1 MSDLDIYWPKS
12 VAHLKEPYD
21 NGASDHVVIAE
32 ISETPQ
38 DGYKG
43 FRKLSTALIP
53 LDLVDDVLKSPGGIG
68 WEVQS
73 WGPGPCVGEGQVY
86 ETNFWIAGRHKRDER
101 FQTIINSWSRHNREV
116 LLPDNVLLMAYGLV
130 PRYLSDGMVCWDDP
144 HGPVYD
150 VLRVKSHIDYGNEKD
165 APFGFI
171 SIRRDYLEDFCH
183 LKRCAAVATYY
194 EERFSS
200 DDETFV
206 PMLNGEEAVEF
217 ELPGRLLDMRL
228 IKGKYHADAPQMS
241 KVWGARLI
249 LIPKGRPISDDK
261 NPELIWPGDTE
272 PMNQHRAWEN
282 SAQAYVSDM
291 VLQEYESHTEF
302 EIHPESGGVSY
313 DGWWG
318 TDRTN
323 RIGRNHIQIE
333 LKKLYE
339 GCPPHVIAH
348 WHRFAVLQSVAR
360 HDQEQH
366 GNHNIALRAKSVI
379 QAYLDL
385 TVSLVELSNRLG
397 TGLTQEEIGSLDSK
411 DVAYRGWW
419 SIEVARSLYTIV
431 PLGATQEQFLNR
443 TVTLVK
449 LLELLKPA
457 ALRTVAIKLGVPK
470 DQIKDFQSLKLL
482 ACISQL
488 ANIAK
493 LQGHSLSQD
502 ADAVIPSWSPTEA
515 MPELNSLFALN
526 GLRLCQ
532 AHTPSKARDND
543 IARNVGV
550 FRIDVAS
557 TASGW
562 GYAIDAL
569 YDRLSSDLLA
579 ISKLIEETE

>member
-1 MSDLDIYWPKS
+1 MSDLDNYWPKA

-21 NGASDHVVIAE
+21 NGASDHVVVAE

-43 FRKLSTALIP
+43 ARKLSTALIP
-53 LDLVDDVLKSPGGIG
+53 LDLVDEVLKSPGGIG

-101 FQTIINSWSRHNREV
+101 FQTIINSWRRHNREV

-150 VLRVKSHIDYGNEKD
+150 VLRVKSHVDYGNEKD

-200 DDETFV
+200 DDETFA
-206 PMLNGEEAVEF
+206 PMLKGEEAVEF

-249 LIPKGRPISDDK
+249 LIPQGRPISDDK
-261 NPELIWPGDTE
+261 DPELIWPDDTE
-272 PMNQHRAWEN
+272 PMSYQRA
-282 SAQAYVSDM
+282 SANLVYGYVTDD
-291 VLQEYESHTEF
+291 VLQEYEARPEYDLY
-302 EIHPESGGVSY
+302 PESGGVGY
-313 DGWWG
+313 GGWWG
-318 TDRTN
+318 TDRTY
-323 RIGRNHIQIE
+323 RIGRHHIKIE

-360 HDQEQH
+360 HDLDQH

-379 QAYLDL
+379 QTYIDVTA
-385 TVSLVELSNRLG
+385 SLAELSDRLG

-419 SIEVARSLYTIV
+419 SMEVARSLYAIA
-431 PLGATQEQFLNR
+431 PLAATQDQFLNR
-443 TVTLVK
+443 AVALFK

-457 ALRTVAIKLGVPK
+457 ALRTMAISLGVPK
-470 DQIKDFQSLKLL
+470 DKILEFGALKLL
-482 ACISQL
+482 ACLCQL
-488 ANIAK
+488 ASIARI
-493 LQGHSLSQD
+493 QGHSLSED
-502 ADAVIPSWSPTEA
+502 ADALVPQWKPTEA
-515 MPELNSLFALN
+515 LPELNSLFALN
-526 GLRLCQ
+526 GLRVCQ

-550 FRIDVAS
+550 FGIDVAS

-562 GYAIDAL
+562 GYAIDAI
-569 YDRLSSDLLA
+569 YDRLAVDLSALA
-579 ISKLIEETE
+579 KLIEDVE

>member
-1 MSDLDIYWPKS
+1 MSAPNNYWPKS

-32 ISETPQ
+32 ITDAPQ
-38 DGYKG
+38 NGYKG
-43 FRKLSTALIP
+43 TRKLSTALIP
-53 LDLVDDVLKSPGGIG
+53 LDLVDEILKSPGGIG

-86 ETNFWIAGRHKRDER
+86 ETNFWIAGRHKRDEC

-130 PRYLSDGMVCWDDP
+130 PRYLSDGVVCWDDP

-150 VLRVKSHIDYGNEKD
+150 VLRVRSHINYGNEKE

-183 LKRCAAVATYY
+183 LKGCAAVATYF
-194 EERFSS
+194 EQRSS
-200 DDETFV
+200 FDDETFV
-206 PMLNGEEAVEF
+206 PMLNGKEVVKF

-228 IKGKYHADAPQMS
+228 LEDKYHAEAPQMS
-241 KVWGARLI
+241 QVWGARLI
-249 LIPKGRPISDDK
+249 LIPQGRPISDDR

-272 PMNQHRAWEN
+272 PMNQHRAWEV
-282 SAQAYVSDM
+282 SAYAYVSDL

-302 EIHPESGGVSY
+302 DIHPESGGVSY

-318 TDRTN
+318 TDRTH
-323 RIGRNHIQIE
+323 RFGRNHIEIE

-348 WHRFAVLQSVAR
+348 WHRFAVLPNIAQ
-360 HDQEQH
+360 HDHEQH
-366 GNHNIALRAKSVI
+366 GNRNIALRAKSVI

-385 TVSLVELSNRLG
+385 TTSLLELSDSLG
-397 TGLTQEEIGSLDSK
+397 IGLTQEDIGSLDSK
-411 DVAYRGWW
+411 DVTYRGWW
-419 SIEVARSLYTIV
+419 SIEVARSLFAIA
-431 PLGATQEQFLNR
+431 PLAATQEQFLNR
-443 TVTLVK
+443 TVALFK

-457 ALRTVAIKLGVPK
+457 ALRTMAIRLGVPK
-470 DQIKDFQSLKLL
+470 DKIQGFGALKLL
-482 ACISQL
+482 ATICQL
-488 ANIAK
+488 ANIARI
-493 LQGHSLSQD
+493 QGYSLSSD
-502 ADAVIPSWSPTEA
+502 SEAIIPSWNPTEA
-515 MPELNSLFALN
+515 LPEFRAVFALN
-526 GLRLCQ
+526 GLRVCQ
-532 AHTPSKARDND
+532 AHTPSSDRDKD
-543 IARNVGV
+543 IAKNAAVFGV
-550 FRIDVAS
+550 DVAS

-569 YDRLSSDLLA
+569 YDRLSPDLLA
-579 ISKLIEETE
+579 IAKLIEEAE

>member
-1 MSDLDIYWPKS
+1 MSAPDNYWPKA

-43 FRKLSTALIP
+43 IRKLSTALIP
-53 LDLVDDVLKSPGGIG
+53 LDLVDEVLKSPGGIG

-73 WGPGPCVGEGQVY
+73 WGPGPCVGKGQVY

-130 PRYLSDGMVCWDDP
+130 PRFLSDGVVCWDDP

-150 VLRVKSHIDYGNEKD
+150 VLRVKSHVDYGNEKVV
-165 APFGFI
+165 PFGFI

-200 DDETFV
+200 DDDTFAPV
-206 PMLNGEEAVEF
+206 LNGEDGAEF
-217 ELPGRLLDMRL
+217 ELPGRLLVMTVLKD
-228 IKGKYHADAPQMS
+228 KYHADAPQMS
-241 KVWGARLI
+241 RVWGASLI
-249 LIPKGRPISDDK
+249 LIPQGRPISDDK
-261 NPELIWPGDTE
+261 NPELIWPGDTA
-272 PMNQHRAWEN
+272 PIDQQRAWREHVH
-282 SAQAYVSDM
+282 AYVSDK
-291 VLQEYESHTEF
+291 VLLEYESRPEF

-313 DGWWG
+313 GGWWG
-318 TDRTN
+318 TDRTH
-323 RIGRNHIQIE
+323 RIGRHHIKIE

-348 WHRFAVLQSVAR
+348 WHRFAVPQSVAR

-385 TVSLVELSNRLG
+385 TASLVELSDRLG
-397 TGLTQEEIGSLDSK
+397 TGLTQEDIGSLDSK

-419 SIEVARSLYTIV
+419 SVEIARSLYAIA
-431 PLGATQEQFLNR
+431 PLEATQEQFLYR
-443 TVTLVK
+443 TVALVK

-457 ALRTVAIKLGVPK
+457 ALRTMAIKLGVPK
-470 DQIKDFQSLKLL
+470 GQIKDFQSLKLL
-482 ACISQL
+482 ACICQL

-493 LQGHSLSQD
+493 TQGHSLSED
-502 ADAVIPSWSPTEA
+502 ADAIIPSWNPTEA
-515 MPELNSLFALN
+515 LPELNSLFALN
-526 GLRLCQ
+526 GLRVCQ
-532 AHTPSKARDND
+532 AHTPSSTRDKD
-543 IARNVGV
+543 IARNAGV
-550 FRIDVAS
+550 FGIDVVS

-562 GYAIDAL
+562 GYSIDAL

-579 ISKLIEETE
+579 IAKLIEDAE